1 MAATVADAVL
11 SPDSKQARDMAE
23 GLAKQQALIRAAQLG
38 GGDKAQTKWIM
49 DVPLE
54 GAKTASRLLG
64 AMMSDTEADEVYIF
78 PNKIIASNVINFIA
92 SARIYGPDDIPSEAA
107 KAKAWAEPW
116 IQTLNAQAHKEGEY
130 FSDTVKRQLF
140 HTSSKDEV

>member
-1 MAATVADAVL
+1 V
-11 SPDSKQARDMAE
+11 
-23 GLAKQQALIRAAQLG
+23 IREN
-38 GGDKAQTKWIM
+38 
-49 DVPLE
+49 P
-54 GAKTASRLLG
+54 
-64 AMMSDTEADEVYIF
+64 ADEVYIF
-78 PNKIIASNVINFIA
+78 PNKITASNVIHFIA
-92 SARIYGPDDIPSEAA
+92 SARIYGPDDIPSEAT

>member
-1 MAATVADAVL
+1 
-11 SPDSKQARDMAE
+11 MAE

-78 PNKIIASNVINFIA
+78 PNKITASN
-92 SARIYGPDDIPSEAA
+92 GPDDIPSEAA